1 MIKKKKFHLW
11 ITLSIILLAVLGV
24 FLTYYEKYT
33 QVFTQEIEST
43 EPVGEIITG
52 DLYEQNILCDKNGL
66 KSIQL
71 KLATYNRLN
80 NCTLS
85 VSLFRGGEFV
95 QKWDVNCIQLRD
107 NSYYTFLLDDVI
119 KDSSGEKYKLRIE
132 SEASEDNA
140 ITIYKNTTG
149 EFSGLSKN
157 NESLPGESLCYR
169 LQYIN

>member
-85 VSLFRGGEFV
+85 VSLFRGGGV
-95 QKWDVNCIQLRD
+95 RSKMGCQL
-107 NSYYTFLLDDVI
+107 YP
-119 KDSSGEKYKLRIE
+119 
-132 SEASEDNA
+132 
-140 ITIYKNTTG
+140 IT
-149 EFSGLSKN
+149 
-157 NESLPGESLCYR
+157 
-169 LQYIN
+169 